1 MATTVNVARTEDLL
15 PVGSRVSWGAIF
27 AGAMVALALYLLF
40 SVLGTAIGLTVSS
53 DVEADELGTGAAIY
67 AILVNLIALFV
78 GGWVTS
84 QCAVGENKLE
94 AGVYGVI
101 LWGVVFAILLW
112 LMVSGV
118 RMGFNAVM
126 GEASGS
132 GAASLAAPQ
141 ITPGGLRDSLGIGAG
156 QSQPQ
161 GTPQQPS
168 AAASAPPDVRA
179 VASDP
184 RTVEAAWW
192 TFGGILLSM
201 VAAIGGALAGSGP
214 NLILRRVV
222 VASSPVPMTPPA

>member
-1 MATTVNVARTEDLL
+1 MATTLNVARAEDLL

-40 SVLGTAIGLTVSS
+40 SVLGTAIGLTVSRQ
-53 DVEADELGTGAAIY
+53 VEADELGTGAAIY

-94 AGVYGVI
+94 AAVYGVI

-118 RMGFNAVM
+118 RMGFNAVIN
-126 GEASGS
+126 EASGNPS
-132 GAASLAAPQ
+132 APQ
-141 ITPGGLRDSLGIGAG
+141 ITSDGLRSVGIGPG
-156 QSQPQ
+156 QTQASGAPSQPQ
-161 GTPQQPS
+161 TAGG
-168 AAASAPPDVRA
+168 APTDLRS

-184 RTVEAAWW
+184 RTVQAAWW
-192 TFGGILLSM
+192 TFAGILLSM
-201 VAAIGGALAGSGP
+201 MAAVGGALAGSGP
-214 NLILRRVV
+214 NVILRRVV
-222 VASSPVPMTPPA
+222 VGTNPAPLTPPA

>member
-15 PVGSRVSWGAIF
+15 PVHSRVSWGAIF

-40 SVLGTAIGLTVSS
+40 SVLGTAIGLTVARNV
-53 DVEADELGTGAAIY
+53 DADELGTGAAIY

-94 AGVYGVI
+94 AVVYGVI

-126 GEASGS
+126 SEASSPSQISAAQATPEGLRS
-132 GAASLAAPQ
+132 SISTPAPGQGAPPGAGAAP
-141 ITPGGLRDSLGIGAG
+141 
-156 QSQPQ
+156 
-161 GTPQQPS
+161 
-168 AAASAPPDVRA
+168 PPDFHA

-184 RTVEAAWW
+184 RTVAAAWW

-201 VAAIGGALAGSGP
+201 LAAVGGALAGSGP
-214 NLILRRVV
+214 NLIVRRVV
-222 VASSPVPMTPPA
+222 VGTAAPLTPPV